1 MYFKALFHG
10 KFIYSGFT
18 LPFYKKMLSR
28 KIILKDL
35 ESVDTEFYNSIVWS
49 KSFIKY
55 GIFNKYYHIK
65 YLVRDNNIDECDM
78 ELYFV
83 VDYELLG
90 EVKTHELKEN
100 GAEIPVT
107 EENKTDYI
115 ELLVEWR
122 FNRGIEQQTKAFF
135 QGFTSVFPLQWL
147 QVFK

>member
-1 MYFKALFHG
+1 
-10 KFIYSGFT
+10 
-18 LPFYKKMLSR
+18 
-28 KIILKDL
+28 
-35 ESVDTEFYNSIVWS
+35 
-49 KSFIKY
+49 
-55 GIFNKYYHIK
+55 
-65 YLVRDNNIDECDM
+65 
-78 ELYFV
+78 
-83 VDYELLG
+83 
-90 EVKTHELKEN
+90 VKTHELKEN